1 MRAPL
6 MAVIFALEL
15 TRDVNLLLPLLIA
28 AVVAHAFTVLF
39 MPRSILTEK
48 LSRRGYH
55 LSREYSIDPLEIT
68 FVREVMRTNIVA
80 FPANVSLSDLKQS
93 LTPGHARAG
102 QWIYPIVDDSN
113 KLLNV
118 VTRHE
123 LEKLLAET
131 APDKHVSK
139 LGDLV
144 EPKPSLVVAF
154 PGEPLRV
161 IVNRMA
167 KSGLT
172 RLPVVDRRSGGRKG
186 EQSRGTGTSVPKL
199 VGVVALTDLLKARV
213 MNLQA
218 EHERERVLPIRIFLP
233 ARFRKSLTTE

>member
-1 MRAPL
+1 
-6 MAVIFALEL
+6 
-15 TRDVNLLLPLLIA
+15 LLIA
-28 AVVAHAFTVLF
+28 GVIAHGFTVLF

-48 LSRRGYH
+48 LSRRGFH

-80 FPANVSLSDLKQS
+80 FPANVALSDLKES

-102 QWIYPIVDDSN
+102 QWIYPIVDDSSQ
-113 KLLNV
+113 LLNV

-123 LEKLLAET
+123 LDKLLAET
-131 APDKHVSK
+131 APEKHISK

-172 RLPVVDRRSGGRKG
+172 RLPVIDRRSDGRKG
-186 EQSRGTGTSVPKL
+186 EQARGTGRSVPKL
-199 VGVVALTDLLKARV
+199 VGVVALNDLLKARV

-218 EHERERVLPIRIFLP
+218 EHERERVLPIRVFLP
-233 ARFRKSLTTE
+233 ARFRKSSVTE